1 MDIYSF
7 GTLKTESQTILF
19 LEVYLHEKTHMF
31 ILVSG
36 EMLQSDWMAAIP
48 DQANSEQVPQSVS
61 ILNL

>member
-36 EMLQSDWMAAIP
+36 EMLQSD
-48 DQANSEQVPQSVS
+48 
-61 ILNL
+61 